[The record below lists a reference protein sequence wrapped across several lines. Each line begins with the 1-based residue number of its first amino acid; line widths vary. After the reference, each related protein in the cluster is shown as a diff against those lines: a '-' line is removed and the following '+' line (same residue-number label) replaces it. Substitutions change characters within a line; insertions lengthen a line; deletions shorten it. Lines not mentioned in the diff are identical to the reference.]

1 MNRLALQLPK
11 ASSLAGEIG
20 QYHLT
25 RNEATHKET
34 TLGMLLKR
42 NEQQSQIAFRS
53 QDRDPITFG
62 ALRNFVENEGNLS
75 AVGCRRGDK
84 VAYMVPF
91 GVVGAAA
98 FITIATQCVAI
109 PLDPDSTDENLRDA
123 LIQMKPDAFVLFDDL
138 GEDECERIEYV
149 VWELGIRIIRANG
162 RTNQEIPF
170 VLDRQNDDGYSAE
183 STFFENEGNENCL
196 LLRTSGT
203 TSQPKV
209 VPIKMSS
216 LVANAFAIANNIG
229 LHENDIGL
237 NAMPLFHIGGI
248 MTNLLSA
255 FVSGGSTIFL
265 QKFDALSFIA
275 TLIDQNDIQPS
286 WFSAVPTMLAAIEA
300 LVSPEEARQTSL
312 RFIRV
317 GAAAISNDLMGG
329 LQDKF
334 GCRVISTYSM
344 TECMPISQ
352 PPSGMNLLKEKLGSV
367 GKGLCVSIC
376 IVDSNLVPVPR
387 SNNGNAQ
394 SIGEICIAG
403 PTVMAGYISDTD
415 EVNRNSFFRFGT
427 MNWFR
432 TGDLGYLDAEGFL
445 FITGRRKEMIKVNG
459 EQVSPI
465 EIEDACTKFSRI
477 KTCVSFSQPS
487 NDNWGEQI
495 GIACVLS
502 DDSESLQNDT
512 AQLELELRSFLRTE
526 GLLANWKI
534 PKRIE
539 FVKDSDLPKT
549 RSGKYV
555 RVGLSGVLDGLNL
568 KEEPKCQRT
577 EQKLPFQ
584 KAAFGVQY
592 VLAVAVMY
600 VHIGNLHD
608 WVVPSS
614 RQPPETFTRTVG
626 ANDWSNTRTWCL
638 HTPLFFFV
646 GGFFL
651 ATGCQSPITTKAS
664 LMNFYKIRILSLHPM
679 YLLSILLCV
688 AIFIP
693 RCNPGNYI
701 SEFDPHRTPLE
712 GDNFVC
718 QATPVE
724 MSWGWTLFTSI
735 INYSLVLQSWFFT
748 VPYSW

>member
-1 MNRLALQLPK
+1 
-11 ASSLAGEIG
+11 
-20 QYHLT
+20 
-25 RNEATHKET
+25 
-34 TLGMLLKR
+34 
-42 NEQQSQIAFRS
+42 
-53 QDRDPITFG
+53 
-62 ALRNFVENEGNLS
+62 
-75 AVGCRRGDK
+75 
-84 VAYMVPF
+84 
-91 GVVGAAA
+91 
-98 FITIATQCVAI
+98 
-109 PLDPDSTDENLRDA
+109 
-123 LIQMKPDAFVLFDDL
+123 
-138 GEDECERIEYV
+138 
-149 VWELGIRIIRANG
+149 
-162 RTNQEIPF
+162 
-170 VLDRQNDDGYSAE
+170 
-183 STFFENEGNENCL
+183 
-196 LLRTSGT
+196 
-203 TSQPKV
+203 
-209 VPIKMSS
+209 MSS

-229 LHENDIGL
+229 LQGNDVGL

-248 MTNLLSA
+248 MTNLLSS

-265 QKFDALSFIA
+265 PKFDALAFIA
-275 TLIDQNDIQPS
+275 TLIDQNDTQPS
-286 WFSAVPTMLAAIEA
+286 WFSAVPTMLAAVEA
-300 LVSPEEARQTSL
+300 LISPEEAQQTSL

-317 GAAAISNDLMGG
+317 GAAAISNDLMAR

-352 PPSGMNLLKEKLGSV
+352 PPSGMNLLEEKPGSV
-367 GKGLCVSIC
+367 GKGLIVSIC
-376 IVDSNLVPVPR
+376 IIDSNLVPCPR
-387 SNNGNAQ
+387 NSNGNMQ
-394 SIGEICIAG
+394 QIGEICISG
-403 PTVMAGYISDTD
+403 PTVMTGYISDTD
-415 EVNRNSFFRFGT
+415 EANRNSFFRFGT
-427 MNWFR
+427 MTWFR

-465 EIEDACTKFSRI
+465 EIEDACTKFPRI

-502 DDSESLQNDT
+502 DDSVSLQNE
-512 AQLELELRSFLRTE
+512 AQLESELRSFLKSQ
-526 GLLANWKI
+526 GLLPNWKI

-539 FVKDSDLPKT
+539 FVKDTDLPKT
-549 RSGKYV
+549 RTGKYV
-555 RVGLSGVLDGLNL
+555 RVGLSGVLDSICLE
-568 KEEPKCQRT
+568 EEPKSQRT
-577 EQKLPFQ
+577 EPKVPFQ

-592 VLAVAVMY
+592 ILAVAVMY

-614 RQPPETFTRTVG
+614 RGHLETFTRIVG

-646 GGFFL
+646 GGFLL
-651 ATGCQSPITTKAS
+651 ATGCQSPILDKAS

-679 YLLSILLCV
+679 YLVSILLCV

-701 SEFDPHRTPLE
+701 SEFDPRRTPLD

-724 MSWGWTLFTSI
+724 MSWGWTLLTSVV
-735 INYSLVLQSWFFT
+735 NYSLLLQSWFFT
-748 VPYSW
+748 VPFSW